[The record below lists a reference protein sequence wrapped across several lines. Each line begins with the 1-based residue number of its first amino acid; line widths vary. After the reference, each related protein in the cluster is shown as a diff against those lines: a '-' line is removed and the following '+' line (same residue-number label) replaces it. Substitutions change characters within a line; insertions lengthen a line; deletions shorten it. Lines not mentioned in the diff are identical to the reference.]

1 MTVDLIVYGV
11 QPMTCLSCSEYN
23 RVLVSTDVSHH
34 LLLYRLNQLMG
45 YRKKDLLGDVVF
57 TLHHHDDTE
66 ATMECSR
73 GG

>member
-1 MTVDLIVYGV
+1 MSFIAQNVHNGSAT
-11 QPMTCLSCSEYN
+11 Q
-23 RVLVSTDVSHH
+23 LVSNDVPHM
-34 LLLYRLNQLMG
+34 YIYFCRLNQLMG

>member
-1 MTVDLIVYGV
+1 MA
-11 QPMTCLSCSEYN
+11 CLSLLRTCIME
-23 RVLVSTDVSHH
+23 VLVSNDVPHM
-34 LLLYRLNQLMG
+34 YIYFCRLNQLMG

>member
-1 MTVDLIVYGV
+1 MVYSLWHV
-11 QPMTCLSCSEYN
+11 FLAQNIIE
-23 RVLVSTDVSHH
+23 VLVSTDVSHH